1 MTADRSIG
9 RQSHQKKKKKVVW
22 STRLVGRHFDMS
34 KSGLMV
40 KFKRCLD
47 LEYHLWITIALEG
60 NRQWHSEEK
69 TRCGLEVKVKVENS
83 SHDGDCEI
91 QVMVEIVVDDLEF
104 HKSILMAILIAP
116 NELSCSW
123 HHMG

>member
-1 MTADRSIG
+1 
-9 RQSHQKKKKKVVW
+9 V
-22 STRLVGRHFDMS
+22 
-34 KSGLMV
+34 
-40 KFKRCLD
+40 
-47 LEYHLWITIALEG
+47 ALRGEDKM
-60 NRQWHSEEK
+60 R
-69 TRCGLEVKVKVENS
+69 TS